1 MGNGRAEV
9 QAQAGLRL
17 PRLLLATADA
27 APSVRLM
34 SNWQEHQGLA
44 SETTATQGRSTHL
57 PAAILSRREILA
69 PLPTISPHSPLFLNR
84 QVGPHPARLTVTLL
98 LSVLRCPRKGGC
110 SLLQRK
116 DHLFPSDLSPQLV
129 GHLVSP

>member
-1 MGNGRAEV
+1 MGNGRAEI

-27 APSVRLM
+27 ASLCTSDVRL
-34 SNWQEHQGLA
+34 SGAPGACFRNHSYSGKEYTPPNRHPLQERDPC
-44 SETTATQGRSTHL
+44 SS
-57 PAAILSRREILA
+57 PNNLS
-69 PLPTISPHSPLFLNR
+69 PLPFIPD
-84 QVGPHPARLTVTLL
+84 QEVGPHPARLTVTLL
-98 LSVLRCPRKGGC
+98 LSVLRCPREGGC

-116 DHLFPSDLSPQLV
+116 DHLFSSDLSPQLV